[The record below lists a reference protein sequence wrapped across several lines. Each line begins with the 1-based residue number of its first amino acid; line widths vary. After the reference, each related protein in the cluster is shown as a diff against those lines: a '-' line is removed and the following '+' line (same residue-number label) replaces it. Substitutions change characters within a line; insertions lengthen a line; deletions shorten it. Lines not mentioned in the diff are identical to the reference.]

1 MLDDKYKE
9 LNEELSGFNKDL
21 DKMNE
26 NLELTKKNQ
35 LQEFLSARSEIKSG
49 KKYSK
54 LGGFNWWFKFK
65 LFFWRLLMSFYY

>member
-1 MLDDKYKE
+1 MLGNKYNE
-9 LNEELSGFNKDL
+9 LNEELSGFNQDL
-21 DKMNE
+21 GEMNRI
-26 NLELTKKNQ
+26 LELNKKQQ
-35 LQEFLSARSEIKSG
+35 LQEFLSVKSEIQSG